1 LDKGIKHPPNEM
13 EYSLRFQ
20 TKTEY
25 LIIIIIHVF
34 FYKKI
39 LLLNVCFSWVQQEA
53 LRLFEDVRYW
63 YLGGN

>member
-1 LDKGIKHPPNEM
+1 LDKGIKPPPNEM
-13 EYSLRFQ
+13 EYTLRFQ

-25 LIIIIIHVF
+25 LFIVIIHVF
-34 FYKKI
+34 FIKKI

-53 LRLFEDVRYW
+53 LRLFEDIRYW

>member
-13 EYSLRFQ
+13 EYALRFQ
-20 TKTEY
+20 MKTKC
-25 LIIIIIHVF
+25 LFIVIIQF